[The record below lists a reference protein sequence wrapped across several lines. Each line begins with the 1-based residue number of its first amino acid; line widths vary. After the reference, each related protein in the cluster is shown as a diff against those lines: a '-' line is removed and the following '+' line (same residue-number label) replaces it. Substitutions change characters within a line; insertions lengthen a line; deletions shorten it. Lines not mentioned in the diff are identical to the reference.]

1 MSNFRAASVS
11 GAFAIVSGFIT
22 PHLSDAFRAVLPD
35 WSLVGVPFSLWLA
48 GLAFGLALAAAF
60 AFLLAFHLRQLL
72 IIPFVLAGWFC
83 AVQVGLWMGVD
94 EPKSY
99 ARLTT
104 EANEPSPCIQLDG
117 AERAKTTGEQEECFQ
132 IFTASTQG
140 SPAARFWW
148 AIAAYATAGA
158 LGALITAFG
167 APFATRRSL
176 SGPSYLAITFAGA
189 LVAVAWFVIAGAIAA
204 LQADQHWYALFVP
217 WQTAVAVLIGYSILD
232 PSSSRSKLSNQ

>member
-1 MSNFRAASVS
+1 
-11 GAFAIVSGFIT
+11 
-22 PHLSDAFRAVLPD
+22 
-35 WSLVGVPFSLWLA
+35 
-48 GLAFGLALAAAF
+48 
-60 AFLLAFHLRQLL
+60 
-72 IIPFVLAGWFC
+72 
-83 AVQVGLWMGVD
+83 MGVD

-99 ARLTT
+99 ARLAT
-104 EANEPSPCIQLDG
+104 EANEPSPCIQLDS
-117 AERAKTTGEQEECFQ
+117 AEHAKAAGEQECFQ
-132 IFTASTQG
+132 IYTASVQG

-176 SGPSYLAITFAGA
+176 SGQSYLAITFAGA

-217 WQTAVAVLIGYSILD
+217 WQTAVAVLIGYSILNR
-232 PSSSRSKLSNQ
+232 SSSRSKLSSQ

>member
-1 MSNFRAASVS
+1 MTNFRAASIC
-11 GAFAIVSGFIT
+11 GAFGIVSGFIT
-22 PHLSDAFRAVLPD
+22 PHLSDAFRAVLPE
-35 WSLVGVPFSLWLA
+35 WSLIGVPFSLWLA
-48 GLAFGLALAAAF
+48 GLAFGVALAAAF
-60 AFLLAFHLRQLL
+60 AFLLTFHLRQLL

-117 AERAKTTGEQEECFQ
+117 AEHAAGEQECFQ
-132 IFTASTQG
+132 IYTASTQG

-176 SGPSYLAITFAGA
+176 PGPAYLAITFAGA
-189 LVAVAWFVIAGAIAA
+189 LVAVAWFVIAGAITA

-217 WQTAVAVLIGYSILD
+217 WQTAVAVLIGYSILN
-232 PSSSRSKLSNQ
+232 PRSSRSKPSDQ

>member
-22 PHLSDAFRAVLPD
+22 PHLSDAFHAVLPD

-48 GLAFGLALAAAF
+48 GLAFGVALAAAF
-60 AFLLAFHLRQLL
+60 AFLLAFHPRQLL

-104 EANEPSPCIQLDG
+104 EANDPSPCIQLDG
-117 AERAKTTGEQEECFQ
+117 TEHAKAADEQECFQ
-132 IFTASTQG
+132 IYTASAQG
-140 SPAARFWW
+140 SPAARFWR

-217 WQTAVAVLIGYSILD
+217 WQTTVAVLIGYSILN